1 MTIIF
6 SQREIKK
13 DKKYPYNKKS
23 FKDLGAYMYRKTF
36 VPEIKPELIP
46 YDEKYWRKV
55 FPSDGPKGNVKDE
68 DFKKLQISNIGG
80 YSIFLP
86 KYANS
91 MSKVLRSYFPDN
103 DKVTI
108 TDATSN
114 MGGAVLGFCRYFD
127 KVNAVEIVPLH
138 CDILKNNMNIYNVED
153 KVNIICDDYINVYKN
168 TNQDMIF
175 FDPPWGGVDYK
186 SKIIFNLDLDNIPID
201 KIFKELLEIKNAKY
215 LAMRLPFNYDFKKL
229 FSIKDKIVI
238 HSFYR
243 DDGKLTF
250 YLAVIEV

>member
-1 MTIIF
+1 
-6 SQREIKK
+6 
-13 DKKYPYNKKS
+13 
-23 FKDLGAYMYRKTF
+23 
-36 VPEIKPELIP
+36 
-46 YDEKYWRKV
+46 
-55 FPSDGPKGNVKDE
+55 
-68 DFKKLQISNIGG
+68 
-80 YSIFLP
+80 
-86 KYANS
+86 

-229 FSIKDKIVI
+229 FSITDKIVI

-250 YLAVIEV
+250 FLAVIEV